1 MTELHVHLD
10 GSMRP
15 VSVWEMAAAQGT
27 ALPVQNAE
35 QCGLIRIRGQSAK
48 RA

>member
-35 QCGLIRIRGQSAK
+35 QLAEIF
-48 RA
+48 